1 MQEGEAGAAQ
11 SLLTRS
17 VQEGPCWTG
26 HAAEATPVAVLLQPL
41 LPSST
46 GLGAHGDGGLRG
58 AQQPSGSWR
67 QREQGRREDRLQP
80 GTGSLLLSFR

>member
-1 MQEGEAGAAQ
+1 MWEGEAGAAQ

-17 VQEGPCWTG
+17 VQEGPCRTG

-46 GLGAHGDGGLRG
+46 RLGAHGDGGLRG
-58 AQQPSGSWR
+58 AQQPSGSWWAAR
-67 QREQGRREDRLQP
+67 
-80 GTGSLLLSFR
+80 TGQEGGQTAAPDGQLAAVL